1 MHDNKMSVSCSYLKK
16 MIPEF
21 NQCVDKF
28 LDKLESAANQKTQVS
43 LRDEL
48 ALLTLTVV
56 SKVRKEAVKRKLEMQ
71 QTDSIFRLHL
81 EMISKT
87 CINTFS

>member
-1 MHDNKMSVSCSYLKK
+1 MHNDKMFILCSYLKK

-48 ALLTLTVV
+48 DLLTLKVI
-56 SKVRKEAVKRKLEMQ
+56 SKVRR
-71 QTDSIFRLHL
+71 SFR
-81 EMISKT
+81 E
-87 CINTFS
+87 N